1 MTTPRSRSVRARL
14 LLCTAAI
21 AALGAQTLVAP
32 ATAQAAAPALPVA
45 QASPASATSSATAS
59 HYTFLGLQP
68 DGWNPIRWNPC
79 VPTITYKI
87 NLDGAPRSELTA
99 MLKAVAT
106 VKAATHLPLRYGGT
120 TTVMPTLRSEA
131 DGSMVS
137 TARANIVIAF
147 ARPGTGRGRSDILKN
162 DNKSRGGINWAS
174 FYGPDGLGLRASA
187 GVVVITWS
195 HLALPPVVRRAIYL
209 HELAHAMGLGHV
221 TDRSQLM
228 YPMVSVY
235 SFGRG
240 DLAGL
245 ARVGAHPGCL
255 SST

>member
-21 AALGAQTLVAP
+21 VALGAQTLAAP
-32 ATAQAAAPALPVA
+32 ATARAAAPGLPVA
-45 QASPASATSSATAS
+45 RVSTASSTTTS
-59 HYTFLGLQP
+59 HYTFLGVQP
-68 DGWNPIRWNPC
+68 DGWSPIRWNPC
-79 VPTITYKI
+79 VSTITYKV
-87 NLDGAPRSELTA
+87 NLGGAPRSELTA

-131 DGSMVS
+131 DGSMVRN
-137 TARANIVIAF
+137 ARADIVIAF
-147 ARPGTGRGRSDILKN
+147 ARPGTGRGRTDILQN
-162 DNKSRGGINWAS
+162 DNMSRGGMYWQS
-174 FYGPDGLGLRASA
+174 FSGPDGLGLRASA
-187 GVVVITWS
+187 GVVVITWN
-195 HLALPPVVRRAIYL
+195 HLAQPPVVRQAIYL

-228 YPMVSVY
+228 YPKVSVHT
-235 SFGRG
+235 FGRG

-245 ARVGAHPGCL
+245 ARVGAYTGCL